1 MKIYACPRCGSKEI
15 FMGTIDSGVLIGMT
29 STKNVCKNCGFQG
42 NPILFDS
49 EQEYQHFLKE
59 IKQETT
65 KTTKEQEV
73 TTNKNELSE
82 KDKLVLDFIKDIK
95 KEKTQDQQHKDQDVG
110 KNWWPEI
117 VIALFISVISGIWI
131 YPNLLTVMIDPYVT
145 IYLIGYIIITFLI
158 TIIIILV
165 IEYILKSLIN
175 RIIHLGKKS
184 EK

>member
-29 STKNVCKNCGFQG
+29 STKNVCKKCGFQG
-42 NPILFDS
+42 NAILFDS

-59 IKQETT
+59 IKKQETT
-65 KTTKEQEV
+65 KKKKV
-73 TTNKNELSE
+73 TINKNKLSK

-95 KEKTQDQQHKDQDVG
+95 NEKFLSEEKINQDEK

-117 VIALFISVISGIWI
+117 VIALVISIISGIWV
-131 YPNLLTVMIDPYVT
+131 YPNLLTVMPNPFVT
-145 IYLIGYIIITFLI
+145 IYLVGYIIITFLFI
-158 TIIIILV
+158 IIIILV
-165 IEYILKSLIN
+165 IEYILKAIN
-175 RIIHLGKKS
+175 KRVFHLGKNS